1 MAVVMLAPPQGAKML
16 SIAMFTEQGR
26 IPQTPGET
34 YSFFSWIWIKILLLL
49 GGRIGVRHSP
59 NCAKGREN
67 LVEAKL
73 S

>member
-1 MAVVMLAPPQGAKML
+1 
-16 SIAMFTEQGR
+16 MFTEQGR